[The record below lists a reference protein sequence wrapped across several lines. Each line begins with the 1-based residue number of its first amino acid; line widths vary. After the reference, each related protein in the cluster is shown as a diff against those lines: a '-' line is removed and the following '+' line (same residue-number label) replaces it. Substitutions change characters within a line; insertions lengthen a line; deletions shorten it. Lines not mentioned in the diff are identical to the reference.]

1 MTTQTEHALAL
12 LFQRFRDASVDEN
25 ELVKVMSLTLNWTKP
40 SRATNLLDRGVNAG
54 LLERDGDTYR
64 ATFDPTEVDVP
75 FGFSPD
81 DEIFDSVPTPD
92 DPDTADAGEADVD
105 TETTP
110 EPGAPKAATAPEAE
124 TAEDADSDPDDALEI
139 TDDATSATDRALLEP
154 LLKRIAERLEDGDR
168 KRAVAAVNAK
178 QDALGGATS
187 LEVAALLVGKEMG
200 LDVTDD
206 ARAVLDELRE
216 TATA

>member
-12 LFQRFRDASVDEN
+12 LFQRFRDAAVDEN

-54 LLERDGDTYR
+54 LLDRDGDTYR

-81 DEIFDSVPTPD
+81 DEIFDPVPTPD
-92 DPDTADAGEADVD
+92 NPDTGDADEADVG
-105 TETTP
+105 TETPSEPSPSAPTTP
-110 EPGAPKAATAPEAE
+110 ETATEAA
-124 TAEDADSDPDDALEI
+124 ADSDPDDALDT
-139 TDDATSATDRALLEP
+139 TDDAISATDRALLEG
-154 LLKRIAERLEDGDR
+154 LLERIAERLEDGDH

-178 QDALGGATS
+178 QDALGGAVT
-187 LEVAALLVGKEMG
+187 LEVAALLVGKETG

-206 ARAVLDELRE
+206 ARAVLDDLRE